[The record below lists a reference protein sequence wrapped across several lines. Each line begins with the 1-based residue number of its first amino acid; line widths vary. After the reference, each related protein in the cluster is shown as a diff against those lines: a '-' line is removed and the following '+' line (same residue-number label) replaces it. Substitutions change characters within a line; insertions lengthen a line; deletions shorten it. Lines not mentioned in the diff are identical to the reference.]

1 MFRKQLLVNGPVIRT
16 EDVCYHFL
24 GSQADE
30 SLVKL
35 LDLTRNQRQKFENN
49 KIVVLKSKTLTIFPN
64 EPVRHQLIPGH
75 QGLYVDCSKTNP
87 GYCRLR
93 ISTNN
98 TKDIGGSMFQKAFTV
113 PACTSSIIKI
123 PDAEIHCLGILCLT
137 FPFYQRWE
145 KCRKRFD
152 FPSRGLVSSITK
164 IGCTL
169 IPKSHPKSSSPEIE
183 WQFDFSMAEHF
194 MFRSLTQAQLHCFFV
209 VKLLVETMA
218 QYFYF
223 ETKHLKSVFLMACE
237 EMPNSVWET
246 HFSGCVLYVLDCL
259 LSCLR
264 SRFLPNYFIP
274 ENNLIDC
281 HKEEDISTLCTIIE
295 YVRLFPANAIEVAA
309 EKYGYLFGSNLIK
322 RVLSNAKEFTKKKNV
337 NEIFYNLFGP
347 LTIAAAKMFA
357 KMGFYD
363 VSLEILKERYEQTL
377 LIPEVGMRQISVCF
391 SDLFMSALLEIKQK
405 PSRVI
410 LSMLF
415 DQEMGSNVSDAV
427 CKTKTF
433 NLQTFLPWTVDKMIG
448 WLTVPSSH
456 TDDLP
461 SIASFLYDYS
471 KKEYWRRNVVLS
483 KLAITTAI
491 RCIQETLKSETLF
504 ADDISDNG
512 LKAEVD
518 AQTIMV
524 KKKLI
529 PYYVHLYSVSRIEYS
544 IYPLINHMDDIEHL
558 CNEFPEMTR
567 LVSSMFQYTRQ
578 PEKKREYS
586 RKMRVH
592 FLGEDKFLF

>member
-1 MFRKQLLVNGPVIRT
+1 
-16 EDVCYHFL
+16 
-24 GSQADE
+24 
-30 SLVKL
+30 
-35 LDLTRNQRQKFENN
+35 
-49 KIVVLKSKTLTIFPN
+49 
-64 EPVRHQLIPGH
+64 
-75 QGLYVDCSKTNP
+75 
-87 GYCRLR
+87 
-93 ISTNN
+93 
-98 TKDIGGSMFQKAFTV
+98 
-113 PACTSSIIKI
+113 
-123 PDAEIHCLGILCLT
+123 
-137 FPFYQRWE
+137 
-145 KCRKRFD
+145 
-152 FPSRGLVSSITK
+152 
-164 IGCTL
+164 
-169 IPKSHPKSSSPEIE
+169 
-183 WQFDFSMAEHF
+183 

-218 QYFYF
+218 QDFYF

-237 EMPNSVWET
+237 EMPNCVWET

-281 HKEEDISTLCTIIE
+281 HKEEDMNTLCTIIE

-322 RVLSNAKEFTKKKNV
+322 RVLSNAKEFTKKKNI

-347 LTIAAAKMFA
+347 LTIAAAKTFA

-377 LIPEVGMRQISVCF
+377 LIPDVGMRQTSVCF
-391 SDLFMSALLEIKQK
+391 SDVFMSALLEIKQK

-427 CKTKTF
+427 FKKKTF
-433 NLQTFLPWTVDKMIG
+433 NLQTLLPWTVDKKIG

-544 IYPLINHMDDIEHL
+544 IFPLINHMDDIEHL
-558 CNEFPEMTR
+558 CNEFPEMTC

-578 PEKKREYS
+578 PEKEREYS

-592 FLGEDKFLF
+592 FLGEGNFLF